1 MLSRGEIQVRNP
13 SFACSVGLLKNL
25 TDSEAFDT
33 LASRLRRSG
42 ALLSSFASVPLA
54 TPENP
59 ALFEHVAEAG
69 QPLYVASAMAAW
81 REAGNLDSAIW
92 VVCSQVK
99 AQEVMQSE
107 LGVWG
112 QEALFLPEYEW
123 AGFEEMTAKSLAEA
137 SKVPGDE

>member
-1 MLSRGEIQVRNP
+1 MGVLPVAS
-13 SFACSVGLLKNL
+13 GLLKNL
-25 TDSEAFDT
+25 TDSEALDT
-33 LASRLRRSG
+33 LVARMRRSR
-42 ALLSSFASVPLA
+42 ALMEGLQSVPLA

-59 ALFEHVAEAG
+59 ATFEHVSEAG

-112 QEALFLPEYEW
+112 QEALFF
-123 AGFEEMTAKSLAEA
+123 AR
-137 SKVPGDE
+137 V